1 MSKYISGSVKTI
13 LAFVLL
19 AATGTAVGAQS
30 PSVTGEWDLTINSP
44 QGSRTIKA
52 DFKQE
57 GEKLTG
63 LLKSQRGE
71 VPIEGTVKGKEI
83 KFSYPYKSDGL
94 EFTITMTGAIEG
106 ASMQGK
112 ADFGGLAEGDWTAN
126 RGGAVA
132 VTGQSGAPTVVTG
145 RNDVTGAWEFQVE
158 TAQGSGS
165 PTFTFKQ
172 DGETLTGQYKGT
184 FGEAP
189 LAGTVKGN
197 KIEFSIKV
205 SGQIDATITYSG
217 LIDGA
222 TMKGTAKFGELGDAT
237 WTAKRK

>member
-1 MSKYISGSVKTI
+1 MSRFISGSVKTMF
-13 LAFVLL
+13 AFALL
-19 AATGTAVGAQS
+19 TIAGAAVCAQS
-30 PSVTGEWDLTINSP
+30 PSVAGEWDLTINSP

-71 VPIEGTVKGKEI
+71 VPVEGTVKGKEI

-106 ASMQGK
+106 AAMQGK
-112 ADFGGLAEGDWTAN
+112 ADFGGLAEGDWTAS

-132 VTGQSGAPTVVTG
+132 STGQSGAPTVVSG

-158 TAQGSGS
+158 TAQGAGS

-172 DGETLTGQYKGT
+172 DGETLTGHYKGAL
-184 FGEAP
+184 GEAP
-189 LAGTVKGN
+189 LTGTVKGD

-217 LIDGA
+217 SIDGA
-222 TMKGTAKFGELGDAT
+222 TMKGAAKLGELGDAT
-237 WTAKRK
+237 WTGKRK